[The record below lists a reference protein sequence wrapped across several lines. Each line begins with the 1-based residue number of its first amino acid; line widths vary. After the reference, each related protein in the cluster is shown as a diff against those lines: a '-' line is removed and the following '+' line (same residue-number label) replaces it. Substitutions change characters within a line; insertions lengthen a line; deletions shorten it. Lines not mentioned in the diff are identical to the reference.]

1 MSGNLPSKLSLGTRD
16 QFSRRCF
23 IRNSTTS
30 FAGLALSAL
39 AHELAAAEER
49 GPLDPKQ
56 PHFKAR
62 AKSVIYLSMNGGP
75 SQVDTF
81 DYKPELQ
88 KNDGKSANAVG
99 GGTASRLA
107 RKGKLWG
114 SPWQF
119 SQHGK
124 SGLHISE
131 LFPNVAKH
139 ADDLCL
145 LNGMHTDV
153 SGHALATQMQFT
165 GSFQFTRPSLGSWV
179 LYGLGSEATDIP
191 GFVSLRKREFGP
203 AFLPPYY
210 QPTELDV
217 SVGVDNI
224 RNPAMNSKEQRA
236 QLDFLHQVNDSTTS
250 KNQALT
256 EAVDSLRADYEMAF
270 KMQTSLPGII
280 DLKGEKPELLE
291 EYGINGTRTRGFGT
305 QCLIARRL
313 VQKGVRFIQVEH
325 GGWDQHHTLVDNL
338 TMNCEATDQ
347 PVAALLADLKRHD
360 LLDETLVIWGGEFG
374 RTPFSEDWT
383 SGRAKGR
390 DHNAVGYTM
399 WLAGGGVK
407 GGLRHGST
415 DELGS
420 KAVDGRVHIHDLHAT
435 VLHLLGLDHTRLTFR
450 YGGRDFRLTDVHG
463 DVAHEII
470 A

>member
-1 MSGNLPSKLSLGTRD
+1 MSHDHFPHSANHDDCL
-16 QFSRRCF
+16 SRRRL
-23 IRNSTTS
+23 IHAS
-30 FAGLALSAL
+30 FAGLALNAL
-39 AHELAAAEER
+39 AQEFSPAAESKT
-49 GPLDPKQ
+49 GPLDPKK
-56 PHFKAR
+56 PHHKPR

-81 DYKPELQ
+81 DYKPDLQ
-88 KNDGKSANAVG
+88 KNDGKTSEAVG
-99 GGTASRLA
+99 GGTGSRIA
-107 RKGKLWG
+107 RKGNLWG
-114 SPWQF
+114 SPWEF
-119 SQHGK
+119 SQHGE

-131 LFPNVAKH
+131 LLPNIARH
-139 ADDLCL
+139 ADDLCV

-210 QPTELDV
+210 QPTELNV
-217 SVGVDNI
+217 SAGVDNI
-224 RNPAMNSKEQRA
+224 RNPSMSPQEQRT
-236 QLDFLHQVNDSTTS
+236 QLDFLHQFNNSTTEENS
-250 KNQALT
+250 AIT
-256 EAVDSLRADYEMAF
+256 EAVNSLRSDYEMAF
-270 KMQTSLPGII
+270 RMQASLPGII
-280 DLKGEKPELLE
+280 DLKSEKPEVLE
-291 EYGINGTRTRGFGT
+291 EYGINGTRTKGFGT

-313 VQKGVRFIQVEH
+313 IEKGVRFVQIQH
-325 GGWDQHHTLVDNL
+325 GGWDQHHTLVEDL
-338 TMNCEATDQ
+338 TTNCEATDQ
-347 PVAALLADLKRHD
+347 PVAALIADLKRRN
-360 LLDETLVIWGGEFG
+360 LLEDTLVVWGGEFG

-383 SGRAKGR
+383 SGRPKGR

-407 GGLRHGST
+407 GGLRYGST

-435 VLHLLGLDHTRLTFR
+435 ILHLLGLDHTRLTFR
-450 YGGRDFRLTDVHG
+450 YGGRDFRLTDVLG
-463 DVAHEII
+463 EVAHDIL

>member
-1 MSGNLPSKLSLGTRD
+1 MSGNLPSKLSSESRD
-16 QFSRRCF
+16 QFSRRRF

-39 AHELAAAEER
+39 AHEMAAAEEQ

-119 SQHGK
+119 SQHGE

-224 RNPAMNSKEQRA
+224 RNPAMNSKQQRA
-236 QLDFLHQVNDSTTS
+236 QLDFLHQVNDAATS

-270 KMQTSLPGII
+270 KMQTSLP
-280 DLKGEKPELLE
+280 
-291 EYGINGTRTRGFGT
+291 
-305 QCLIARRL
+305 A
-313 VQKGVRFIQVEH
+313 
-325 GGWDQHHTLVDNL
+325 
-338 TMNCEATDQ
+338 
-347 PVAALLADLKRHD
+347 
-360 LLDETLVIWGGEFG
+360 
-374 RTPFSEDWT
+374 SST
-383 SGRAKGR
+383 SRAKNLNCWRNTASTAPGP
-390 DHNAVGYTM
+390 AVS
-399 WLAGGGVK
+399 APNV
-407 GGLRHGST
+407 
-415 DELGS
+415 
-420 KAVDGRVHIHDLHAT
+420 
-435 VLHLLGLDHTRLTFR
+435 
-450 YGGRDFRLTDVHG
+450 
-463 DVAHEII
+463 
-470 A
+470 